1 MATPAIPSTSLR
13 PDRPKLGPPPGVFAA
28 ASAALF
34 VAGLAA
40 STVAA
45 GGDVFPS
52 PFAAPEDALFYFTD
66 HRDAVRLGATLQFAA
81 AIPGALFVAAITA
94 RLRTRGALALTGGAL
109 ATGFLM
115 LSAVVTWVLTVP
127 EVIESPHQVRALHT
141 LAFLAGGPANVVSTG
156 LLIAGIGLPALHLR
170 PWLARVGLVIAIAG
184 LVTTATLMRTE
195 AAVLLP
201 LARFT
206 GMAWLIAAG
215 FLVSKS
221 AAAETE

>member
-1 MATPAIPSTSLR
+1 MSAPAIASTPPRLDIPR
-13 PDRPKLGPPPGVFAA
+13 LGPSPGVFAT

-52 PFAAPEDALFYFTD
+52 PFAAPDDALFYFTD
-66 HRDAVRLGATLQFAA
+66 HRDTVRLGATLQFAA

-115 LSAVVTWVLTVP
+115 LSAVVTWVVTVP
-127 EVIESPHQVRALHT
+127 EVVESPHLVRALHT
-141 LAFLAGGPANVVSTG
+141 LAFLAGGPGNVVSTG
-156 LLIAGIGLPALHLR
+156 LLIAGIALPVVAFR
-170 PWLARVGLVIAIAG
+170 TWLARLGLVIAVAG
-184 LVTTATLMRTE
+184 LATTATLMRTE

-221 AAAETE
+221 SAAEAE